1 MTSWYISS
9 RGAKTEIHLRF
20 QRQCP
25 SAEAAGKTLAGVTSL
40 MTSEVTC
47 HPSWS
52 SCHPSWSS
60 CHPPPFCNRPTPSVS
75 WRRQNAFKMRNL
87 NLCLPSLPPQLSN
100 ASSPDKRFQ
109 RQGHGDFWTRIGY
122 VGSSSHSFF
131 FFFFFL
137 STSAFSPSSPVTG
150 VESSRLKEIWR
161 RRRRRCPSVRS
172 FSRRVSS
179 ASERSPHEA
188 TCSQFLL
195 VLALPG
201 NALPLIWEGV
211 LPPCVVARGF
221 L

>member
-1 MTSWYISS
+1 
-9 RGAKTEIHLRF
+9 
-20 QRQCP
+20 
-25 SAEAAGKTLAGVTSL
+25 

-60 CHPPPFCNRPTPSVS
+60 CHPFCHPPPFCNRPTPSVS
-75 WRRQNAFKMRNL
+75 WRRQNPFKMRNL
-87 NLCLPSLPPQLSN
+87 NLRLYPPSRHNCPMHLRQTKDSN
-100 ASSPDKRFQ
+100 DK
-109 RQGHGDFWTRIGY
+109 GTYYVGCWTRIGY
-122 VGSSSHSFF
+122 VGSSSYSFLF
-131 FFFFFL
+131 FCFL

-150 VESSRLKEIWR
+150 LESRRLKGIWR
-161 RRRRRCPSVRS
+161 RRRRSPSVRS

-201 NALPLIWEGV
+201 NG
-211 LPPCVVARGF
+211 CR
-221 L
+221 

>member
-1 MTSWYISS
+1 MTN
-9 RGAKTEIHLRF
+9 R
-20 QRQCP
+20 
-25 SAEAAGKTLAGVTSL
+25 
-40 MTSEVTC
+40 VTC
-47 HPSWS
+47 RPSWS

-75 WRRQNAFKMRNL
+75 WRRQNPFKMRNL
-87 NLCLPSLPPQLSN
+87 NLRLPSLPPQLSN

-109 RQGHGDFWTRIGY
+109 RQGYEDFWTRIRY
-122 VGSSSHSFF
+122 VGSSSHSF

-150 VESSRLKEIWR
+150 LESRSLKVISR
-161 RRRRRCPSVRS
+161 RRRRRSPSVRS

-195 VLALPG
+195 DLALPG
-201 NALPLIWEGV
+201 KLPG
-211 LPPCVVARGF
+211 R
-221 L
+221 